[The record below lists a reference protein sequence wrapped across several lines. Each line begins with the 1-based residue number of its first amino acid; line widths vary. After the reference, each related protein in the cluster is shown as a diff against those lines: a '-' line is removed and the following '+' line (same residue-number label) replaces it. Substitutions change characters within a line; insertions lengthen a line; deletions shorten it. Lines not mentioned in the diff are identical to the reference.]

1 MHRLSRTEDYGRD
14 DEHDFQ
20 WTSTKVTRR
29 PRTRVSVGSSPS
41 TANLNWTSS
50 ALAILAYDYL
60 LTFPREVRFVWNR
73 RFSPA
78 TALFLV
84 NRYTIILLYFVDF
97 VTLFPIIPA
106 TCQGV
111 GKFIVVLEIFP
122 YIILAAFSGLRTYAL
137 SQRNTFI
144 GLFTSLLSLVPAGI
158 NALTKAQYFL
168 STFTFVNLEPPSN
181 CTAFSDITAN
191 LSKAANYHFFICNRL
206 TIASR
211 TSLIAAD
218 ICVIAVT
225 WWSTYGIRKLTR
237 DARLETS
244 FGTLLLRDGTI
255 YFMSVHCA
263 FGECVLLAMNVVH
276 MTLNTVK
283 PNNVVQQASYVTI
296 LENPIASVLVS
307 RFILN
312 LREVDQLG
320 PGDASFDDTLPS
332 FVNSQNQEGT
342 LRFASRSFADEFSVP
357 LDFDS
362 MDGEDEELAL
372 QVASDSETRSGEVEI
387 KETAMTSPASST
399 GLTLVSVQGS
409 NSPAPHDPNVTLP
422 YKWLT

>member
-1 MHRLSRTEDYGRD
+1 MSAEAAQLVLLYDAA
-14 DEHDFQ
+14 
-20 WTSTKVTRR
+20 
-29 PRTRVSVGSSPS
+29 

-106 TCQGV
+106 TYAPMESV

-158 NALTKAQYFL
+158 NAYFL

-181 CTAFSDITAN
+181 
-191 LSKAANYHFFICNRL
+191 L

-255 YFMSVHCA
+255 YFI
-263 FGECVLLAMNVVH
+263 VLLAMNVVH

-409 NSPAPHDPNVTLP
+409 NSPAPVSPSDISIA
-422 YKWLT
+422 